1 GAVSVIES
9 KLAKKLVRRLQFAS
23 LVATRPW
30 ESGAMYRLIAKP
42 GTVDSIS
49 LGGVAGSSV
58 IDRLKASSLM
68 TTGNVLVPVKV
79 AENLYLTGDVHEAL
93 KLVRRA
99 RGREAQPA
107 DGRMSL
113 FAGDLD
119 RAMSIFSAAMDRQAT
134 KADAC
139 RYLAQC
145 YYLKDDLDRA
155 GRTVSIGAAIWPR
168 AAPLMT
174 LFSRIVR
181 NGEDIRRFLD
191 EKVRV
196 ARNGFTMGT
205 AAQFVRACGR
215 AGAVE

>member
-1 GAVSVIES
+1 
-9 KLAKKLVRRLQFAS
+9 
-23 LVATRPW
+23 
-30 ESGAMYRLIAKP
+30 
-42 GTVDSIS
+42 
-49 LGGVAGSSV
+49 
-58 IDRLKASSLM
+58 
-68 TTGNVLVPVKV
+68 
-79 AENLYLTGDVHEAL
+79 
-93 KLVRRA
+93 A
-99 RGREAQPA
+99 RGREAQLA

-155 GRTVSIGAAIWPR
+155 VRTVSIGAAIWPR

-215 AGAVE
+215 AGAVEEGEQTARDAVVNQCQKGITRLNGAQCHLETGLKKGAYSRRKGGIVLDHIAQATQSSRLRLFAMGGTLLGLVRDGQLLSWDK